1 MELNICKQ
9 ISLLDTLSRIS
20 RKAKRKNVRSHQHR
34 NCPNLKMRKENK
46 EREKKNNLSM
56 KHARLYG
63 CLNIFR
69 AKFHRVQVPFLFHNE
84 VLVPVTSLQ

>member
-1 MELNICKQ
+1 
-9 ISLLDTLSRIS
+9 
-20 RKAKRKNVRSHQHR
+20 
-34 NCPNLKMRKENK
+34 
-46 EREKKNNLSM
+46 M